1 MVIFISGGITNVPDY
16 KQRFNNMENLLK
28 QKGHIVLNPAHFPK
42 GLSNQDY
49 MNFGFQMINSSDAIV
64 MLDGWENSEGAKV
77 ENAYAFYLGLP
88 IFVERQIDELD
99 KFVNNST
106 QIIETNIFNE
116 REVYNNCTVEIWKN
130 SYNGQISVGWFEN
143 ADKWHKLD
151 KNKLDCP
158 SNKVLVY
165 NSDSKEYYVGYI
177 DYDIEDD
184 SFVCEDDDLV
194 IAYDVTHWREL
205 DVPSID

>member
-1 MVIFISGGITNVPDY
+1 MVIFISGGITNIPDY
-16 KQRFNNMENLLK
+16 QQHFDKMEYYLK
-28 QKGHIVLNPAHFPK
+28 SKGHIPLNPAHFPK
-42 GLSNQDY
+42 GLTNQDY

-88 IFVERQIDELD
+88 IFVEKQIDELD

-116 REVYNNCTVEIWKN
+116 REVYKNCTVEIWKN

-143 ADKWHKLD
+143 AEEWHKV
-151 KNKLDCP
+151 NENNYP
-158 SNKVLVY
+158 MTTVLAY
-165 NSDSKEYYVGYI
+165 SQISDDHLIGNI
-177 DYDIEDD
+177 DYDIENDEFICTNNHWGD
-184 SFVCEDDDLV
+184 ILH
-194 IAYDVTHWREL
+194 DVTHWREL
-205 DVPSID
+205 DAPSID

>member
-16 KQRFNNMENLLK
+16 KQHFNNMEDLLK

-64 MLDGWENSEGAKV
+64 MLDGWEDSEGAKV

-88 IFVERQIDELD
+88 IFVEKQIDELD

-116 REVYNNCTVEIWKN
+116 REVHDNCTVEIWKN
-130 SYNGQISVGWFEN
+130 SYTNEISIGWFEVE
-143 ADKWHKLD
+143 KWHKLD
-151 KNKLDCP
+151 KDHLPDSEVVAY
-158 SNKVLVY
+158 SNHKQMI
-165 NSDSKEYYVGYI
+165 GYI
-177 DYDIEDD
+177 DYDEENNCYSCFNVPNLI
-184 SFVCEDDDLV
+184 LT
-194 IAYDVTHWREL
+194 DVTHWREL
-205 DVPSID
+205 DEPSID